1 MYTGSLRYCDS
12 PPAPVSCLI
21 LLNDLA
27 SPPAFLK
34 GFFLGTEVSYH
45 GNEMWCALTENVREF
60 IANTQYMANLPAVL
74 LKQNF

>member
-1 MYTGSLRYCDS
+1 M
-12 PPAPVSCLI
+12 SCLI

-27 SPPAFLK
+27 IPLAFLK

-74 LKQNF
+74 LKQNS